1 MILVLDG
8 EIEQGP
14 LADQHLG
21 QRRKE
26 PGAQA
31 VGIERRDHDQW
42 RIAALGE
49 VRQQIGLEQ
58 GGAFEVLQ
66 QALTGF
72 GGSAGST
79 AHNQRAAQRTLQCAH
94 PL

>member
-8 EIEQGP
+8 EIEQNP

-21 QRRKE
+21 QRWKE
-26 PGAQA
+26 PGPQA
-31 VGIERRDHDQW
+31 VGIERRDHDQR

-58 GGAFEVLQ
+58 GGTFEVLQ
-66 QALTGF
+66 QALSGF
-72 GGSAGST
+72 GRSAGPA
-79 AHNQRAAQRTLQCAH
+79 AHDQRAAQRTLQCAY